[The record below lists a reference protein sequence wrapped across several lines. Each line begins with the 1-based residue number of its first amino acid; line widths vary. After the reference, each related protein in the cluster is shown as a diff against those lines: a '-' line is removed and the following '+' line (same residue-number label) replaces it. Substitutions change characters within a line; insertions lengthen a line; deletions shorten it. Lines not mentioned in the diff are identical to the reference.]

1 MKQNKLIITILVLLL
16 TLSVYAEYV
25 PLKVKLN
32 TLERFVVESLLPKET
47 NFSNWKIINDL
58 RGQLALSEEELV
70 AINPQITEEGLI
82 AQWDAVPEKE
92 IIFGEITEKMIVDAL
107 KKLDNDG
114 KLLLEHLSLYE
125 KFIIRDNQ

>member
-92 IIFGEITEKMIVDAL
+92 IIFGEVTEKMIVDAL